1 MRSVAPH
8 DRRLSGHACGGHARR
23 TICRI
28 LIYVSGCRWLPPKAR
43 AAHAGPHSA
52 KQADQDGSYVKLAR
66 CGGQSSAARP
76 AVCPARGHRVQ
87 VGYLGMPPA
96 PIGGTDLGSGVY
108 SPEAVTISGRGTHR
122 VGSIR
127 STRGRGGMAASTNV
141 WYRRV
146 APVAA
151 VAFGLFTL
159 AVGLASVPLDEMA
172 HQPGPKG
179 PFSFALSPRS

>member
-1 MRSVAPH
+1 
-8 DRRLSGHACGGHARR
+8 
-23 TICRI
+23 
-28 LIYVSGCRWLPPKAR
+28 
-43 AAHAGPHSA
+43 
-52 KQADQDGSYVKLAR
+52 
-66 CGGQSSAARP
+66 
-76 AVCPARGHRVQ
+76 
-87 VGYLGMPPA
+87 
-96 PIGGTDLGSGVY
+96 
-108 SPEAVTISGRGTHR
+108 
-122 VGSIR
+122 
-127 STRGRGGMAASTNV
+127 MAASTNV